1 MVLLAAVAV
10 VVGRPQHRQQQQNYN
25 RGRQLTQPVQ
35 QSVQQGQAFP
45 SSDPNYRP
53 IAILS
58 DNRQDYGDG
67 NFNYDFETENGIG
80 VNAVGTPGSQGQSN
94 IQGFYR

>member
-10 VVGRPQHRQQQQNYN
+10 VVGRPQRSQPRQSYS
-25 RGRQLTQPVQ
+25 RGRQLTQPAQQGVQ
-35 QSVQQGQAFP
+35 QAQAFP

-80 VNAVGTPGSQGQSN
+80 VNAVGTPGSRGQSN